1 MSFDRALYALRIAQN
16 QAAINYSNNTPE
28 GSASLINN
36 TILPGGG
43 NFLQASVSD
52 LQNTLATIGNPDN
65 YNSNRQQNQPSTDQ
79 IQARISSLQSQ
90 QPTIP
95 RAIGIADKIQS
106 TSSSPV
112 TTSLKLPNLSNIS
125 PVLLV
130 AGVGLLILI
139 LR

>member
-1 MSFDRALYALRIAQN
+1 MSFDRASYALRVLQN

-36 TILPGGG
+36 TVLPGTNQ
-43 NFLQASVSD
+43 NFLQSSITD
-52 LQNTLATIGNPDN
+52 LQNTLSSIGNPDN

-79 IQARISSLQSQ
+79 IQARINALQSQ

-95 RAIGIADKIQS
+95 RAIGITDTIAS
-106 TSSSPV
+106 TPN
-112 TTSLKLPNLSNIS
+112 TTLSLPNLSNIS
-125 PVLLV
+125 PILLV

-139 LR
+139 LK